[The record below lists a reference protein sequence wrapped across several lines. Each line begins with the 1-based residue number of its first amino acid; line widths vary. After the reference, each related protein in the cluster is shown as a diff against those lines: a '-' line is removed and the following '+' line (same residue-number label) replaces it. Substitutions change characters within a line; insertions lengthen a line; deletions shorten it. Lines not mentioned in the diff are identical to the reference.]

1 MLTPPV
7 PKILIGLVAI
17 GVGFLAGRLALAAA
31 NSPREVAVLE
41 AVGTLDPASREPAEP
56 AAASPAQTTNAT
68 TAVASVASAA
78 TPAPVAVT
86 NPAAAGPANATPAAQ
101 APVQHTATAAPA
113 RPPKRRL
120 ANRHGRREI
129 RLDGD
134 EADLCAIFDDEE
146 QRVHVRTPFG
156 HLSF

>member
-7 PKILIGLVAI
+7 PKILIGLAAI

-31 NSPREVAVLE
+31 NSPQDVAVLE
-41 AVGTLDPASREPAEP
+41 AVGTPDPASREPAEP
-56 AAASPAQTTNAT
+56 TAASPAQTTNAT
-68 TAVASVASAA
+68 TAVASLASAA

-101 APVQHTATAAPA
+101 ARVQQTATAAPA
-113 RPPKRRL
+113 RPPKPRL

-134 EADLCAIFDDEE
+134 EDLCAIFDDEE

-156 HLSF
+156 QLSF